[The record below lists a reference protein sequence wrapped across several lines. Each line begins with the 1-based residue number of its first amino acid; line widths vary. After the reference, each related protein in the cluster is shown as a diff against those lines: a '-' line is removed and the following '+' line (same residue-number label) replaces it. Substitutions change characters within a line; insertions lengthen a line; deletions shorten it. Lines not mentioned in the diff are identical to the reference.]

1 MQVTVALPKSVAGNS
16 MSTGSAE
23 KTILIIDD
31 DREIAGTLQTVLQ
44 NAGYRIFM
52 ANNGVDGQRQIE
64 TVKPDLV
71 ITDMMMPRMGGFPV
85 LEFLRTLEKPPHVI
99 MITANEGGR
108 HKAYAEMLGV
118 AEYLRKPFPMEA
130 LLESVRR
137 ILAGEKAP
145 EESPGPVKRAPRRK
159 ST

>member
-1 MQVTVALPKSVAGNS
+1 MAVEQSD
-16 MSTGSAE
+16 

-31 DREIAGTLQTVLQ
+31 DREIASMLHGVLTS
-44 NAGYRIFM
+44 NGYRVFLSQ
-52 ANNGVDGQRQIE
+52 NGIEGKGQIE
-64 TVKPDLV
+64 NLKPDLV

-85 LEFLRTLEKPPHVI
+85 LEFLKTLDSPPAVI

-118 AEYLRKPFPMEA
+118 ADYLRKPFPMEV

-137 ILAGEKAP
+137 IFATQAPSGDKDKPAPLKRVARKKPTKADSDGED
-145 EESPGPVKRAPRRK
+145 E
-159 ST
+159 

>member
-1 MQVTVALPKSVAGNS
+1 MPTEP
-16 MSTGSAE
+16 TD

-31 DREIAGTLQTVLQ
+31 DREIAAMLNGVLQ
-44 NAGYRIFM
+44 NNGYRVFL
-52 ANNGVDGQRQIE
+52 AQNGAEGTRQIE
-64 TVKPDLV
+64 ALKPDLV

-85 LEFLRTLEKPPHVI
+85 LEFLKTLEHPPAVI

-118 AEYLRKPFPMEA
+118 ADYLRKPFPMEV

-137 ILAGEKAP
+137 IFATKDGSEERAAPLKKATRKRVAKS
-145 EESPGPVKRAPRRK
+145 EEEDE
-159 ST
+159 